1 MSDVSAIAE
10 SEQWRDSGRTSKT
23 AGHLQVED
31 SSRGRDRRRPEVR
44 RQVGID
50 ESLRRLTGSAE
61 GEQVSLWNI
70 NNGQRIETY
79 AIPFPAGTG
88 PDLALSEMRLTPL
101 RLRPSAN
108 PCSSDTSDARV

>member
-1 MSDVSAIAE
+1 MIAADLKYVG
-10 SEQWRDSGRTSKT
+10 S
-23 AGHLQVED
+23 
-31 SSRGRDRRRPEVR
+31 
-44 RQVGID
+44 VGID
-50 ESLRRLTGSAE
+50 ESLMRLTGIAE

-70 NNGQRIETY
+70 NNGQRIKTY

-108 PCSSDTSDARV
+108 PCNSDTSDARA

>member
-1 MSDVSAIAE
+1 MSVQSPKVN
-10 SEQWRDSGRTSKT
+10 SGEIPGGRVKLRVICKSKIHHAVVT
-23 AGHLQVED
+23 AADLKCVG
-31 SSRGRDRRRPEVR
+31 S
-44 RQVGID
+44 VGID
-50 ESLRRLTGSAE
+50 ESLMRLTGIAE